1 MMTRSGNSWSG
12 KEVRVSIV
20 YAVGGF
26 PSALRRS
33 KMAGYAANASSP
45 LWFAQISTNVAAGCS
60 CYPCLWG
67 AGGGRGAVIGLAPPS
82 LVSTGSRASGG
93 VN

>member
-1 MMTRSGNSWSG
+1 MMTRSGNYWSG

-26 PSALRRS
+26 PSASRIS

-45 LWFAQISTNVAAGCS
+45 LWFAQISTN
-60 CYPCLWG
+60 
-67 AGGGRGAVIGLAPPS
+67 GGGLFLLS
-82 LVSTGSRASGG
+82 LSLGRWGREGGCDRVSSSITCQYRE
-93 VN
+93 